1 MNILTHSTINFY
13 KELPEISQFSEVTDS
28 KHYRKVPDDW
38 IVIVTD
44 IVKSTEAILEGRYK
58 DVNMAGG
65 LTLMGITNLLKDMEF
80 PFFFGGDGVT
90 ILLPGSRLSEIR
102 DILADT
108 REFVRDYFKMDL
120 RIGFVP
126 VSDIYEAGYSL
137 TMAKLRISKHY
148 TQAVLGGTGVA
159 YAEIKIKEPNSR
171 YLTDNSYIPNI
182 RADFSG
188 FTCRWKDIQSPKGE
202 MVSLI
207 VKINSDSDSEAA
219 KTLSGLLSMID
230 SLYGSER
237 EYHPLREENL
247 IIEHSSSVLNKEATA
262 SSKGNSILKKLYLWK
277 IKFETYGA
285 ELAIRWNLP
294 LKAFHYKLNKLKN
307 YQIISSDF
315 RKFDGTFKMVF
326 ATDTIDRKKLESS
339 LEEAE
344 KSGKLN
350 FGIHI
355 SDRALMTCLL
365 HAGTEREV
373 HFIDGAGGG
382 YALAATVLKKKLQAV
397 AA

>member
-1 MNILTHSTINFY
+1 MNIFQHSTINFY
-13 KELPEISQFSEVTDS
+13 KELPEISEFAEVTDS
-28 KHYRKVPDDW
+28 SHFRKVPEDW

-90 ILLPGSRLSEIR
+90 VLLPGSKAMEVR
-102 DILADT
+102 DILSDT
-108 REFVRDYFKMDL
+108 RTFVREYFKLDL
-120 RIGFVP
+120 RIGLVP
-126 VSDIYEAGYSL
+126 VSDIYAEGLSL

-148 TQAVLGGTGVA
+148 TQAVLGGTGITF
-159 YAEIKIKEPNSR
+159 AEDKIKEKNSR
-171 YLTDNSYIPNI
+171 YLTDESYVPEL

-202 MVSLI
+202 MVALI
-207 VKINSDSDSEAA
+207 VKINSSSDSEAA
-219 KTLSGLLSMID
+219 ETFSSLLALID

-247 IIEHSSSVLNKEATA
+247 KIAHSSSILDREAIA
-262 SSKGNSILKKLYLWK
+262 SSKGNKILKLFYLLK
-277 IKFETYGA
+277 IKFETYA
-285 ELAIRWNLP
+285 TELAIRWNIP
-294 LKAFHYKLNKLKN
+294 LKAFHYKLNHLKN

-326 ATDTIDRKKLESS
+326 ATDTADRKRLESNLLDS
-339 LEEAE
+339 E
-344 KSGKLN
+344 KAGKLQY
-350 FGIHI
+350 GIHV

-382 YALAATVLKKKLQAV
+382 YALAATELKKKLQAARV
-397 AA
+397 